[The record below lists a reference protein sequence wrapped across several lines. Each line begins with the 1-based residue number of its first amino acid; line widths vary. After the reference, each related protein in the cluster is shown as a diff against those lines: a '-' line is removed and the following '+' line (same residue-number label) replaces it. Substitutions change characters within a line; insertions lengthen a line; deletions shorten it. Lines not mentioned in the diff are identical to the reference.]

1 MGLTTQKALQ
11 DITNS
16 VLFDNIELKF
26 VIIYAIFTRLG
37 SLRIPNIPQNAMFRG
52 SGFWESLARGGL
64 TDLQAF

>member
-16 VLFDNIELKF
+16 VLFDSIELKF

-37 SLRIPNIPQNAMFRG
+37 SLRIPNIPENAMFRG
-52 SGFWESLARGGL
+52 SGF
-64 TDLQAF
+64 